1 MICCLSYFIVVVIVL
16 YCYVVRCY
24 CVFVLLLY
32 YINGMCVLYP
42 NYCMSMCVVF
52 YICTYISS
60 SREERHLP
68 NTWSVNQI
76 KIKSNQNQQVTIVA
90 YS

>member
-1 MICCLSYFIVVVIVL
+1 MLIDLLFILFYCSCNCVVL
-16 YCYVVRCY
+16 LCS
-24 CVFVLLLY
+24 CVFVLVLY

-68 NTWSVNQI
+68 TTWRINHKSNQI
-76 KIKSNQNQQVTIVA
+76 KFCDC
-90 YS
+90 